1 MLLWLRVFSVLGL
14 GVWGDSPWDA
24 TRAKRMS
31 EGLRYLFGNITQ
43 LIEKGKLGVNDVSTV
58 VSRKEWGAEA
68 VGCGTHL
75 TSPVNFLVMHHVP
88 GLECHNQTVCSQR
101 LRELQAHHVHNNSW
115 CDVAYNFLVG
125 DDGRVYEGIGWDI
138 QGMHTQGYNN
148 ISLGFAFF
156 GTKEGHSPSPA
167 ALSAME
173 GLISSA
179 VRKGHLSSLYVQ
191 PLLVKGEDCLAPLQ
205 KASPKKA
212 CPYIVPRSDW
222 EARETHCPK
231 MNLPAKYVIIIHTS
245 GRVCNM
251 SDECRLLVQDIQS
264 LLMDRFNSCDIGY
277 NFLVGQDGVLYE
289 GVGWNVQGSHT
300 AGYNDIALG
309 IAFMGTFS
317 GTAPNAA
324 PLEAAQNLIQCAVD
338 KGYLDPNY
346 LLVAQSDLIKTL
358 SPGQALYNIIS
369 SWPHFKH

>member
-156 GTKEGHSPSPA
+156 GTKE
-167 ALSAME
+167 
-173 GLISSA
+173 
-179 VRKGHLSSLYVQ
+179 
-191 PLLVKGEDCLAPLQ
+191 
-205 KASPKKA
+205 A

-324 PLEAAQNLIQCAVD
+324 ALEAAQNLIQCAVD
-338 KGYLDPNY
+338 EGYLDPNY

>member
-43 LIEKGKLGVNDVSTV
+43 LIEKGKLGVNDISTV
-58 VSRKEWGAEA
+58 VSRKEWGVEA

-75 TSPVNFLVMHHVP
+75 TSPVNFLVTHHVP
-88 GLECHNQTVCSQR
+88 GLECHNQTICSQR

-191 PLLVKGEDCLAPLQ
+191 PLLV
-205 KASPKKA
+205 KA

-317 GTAPNAA
+317 GTPPNAA
-324 PLEAAQNLIQCAVD
+324 ALEAAQNLIQCAVD
-338 KGYLDPNY
+338 EGYLDPNY